1 MVSKNKH
8 NILDVSLKI
17 KKFTM
22 PRECPVHGK
31 FMVIWYKVNFLGN
44 SFKFFYTMEVCQI

>member
-17 KKFTM
+17 KKL
-22 PRECPVHGK
+22 K
-31 FMVIWYKVNFLGN
+31 IK
-44 SFKFFYTMEVCQI
+44 KFYTIQDCLYFNVLIISFSVVIKTIPCEFLLAI